1 MKKVKKQTDDYKKSG
16 DDADNQLKKID
27 KNAKANFEQK
37 QKEIDLQHKSTVSK
51 IKAEIWGDRYTFL
64 QKMIKLAD
72 EGQPQ
77 KDTLI

>member
-1 MKKVKKQTDDYKKSG
+1 M
-16 DDADNQLKKID
+16 KKID

-37 QKEIDLQHKSTVSK
+37 QKEIDLEHKSTVSK
-51 IKAEIWGDRYTFL
+51 IKAEIWGDRYSFL

-77 KDTLI
+77 KDALLQEETSSLDKPSVQVQALA